1 MGKKKDLFI
10 CCLQETHFKCKVE
23 YILKV
28 NGYEKTDHAKISGKK
43 AGVALLISDRVDL

>member
-1 MGKKKDLFI
+1 MGSKTI
-10 CCLQETHFKCKVE
+10 PYCCQQETHFKCKVA